1 MNLFSWN
8 CRGLGNQ
15 TAVDV
20 LSNLVREKAPSV
32 LFLMETKQSVEEMR
46 KLQADLP
53 YRGMLAVPSIH
64 RRGGLAL
71 LWKEDIDLHLQTY
84 SPHHIDAVIKG
95 ENSVSRFTG
104 FYGWPEEQRKRDSW
118 QLLKHLHARSSHPW
132 LCCGDFNEILSMEE
146 KQGRL
151 PRPLRPM
158 VDFREALL
166 FCGLA
171 DLGYHGNIFTWD
183 NGRLGEDLVQE
194 RLDRACANIEWKALF
209 PHVKVSHLQVSYS
222 DHVPILISTA
232 EPGHLRRN
240 RRLPRRFEEK
250 WAAHP
255 DCERVIRES
264 WGLPV
269 RNGSPMFKL
278 FERIKQCR
286 LALVEWSRTTL
297 GNSKTKL
304 EEKQAA
310 LEELSRENKAENMQ
324 RIRTLK
330 SEINTILHQDELFW
344 RQRSRSI
351 WLPAGDKNT
360 KFFHQRASQRRRKNH
375 ISGI

>member
-1 MNLFSWN
+1 
-8 CRGLGNQ
+8 
-15 TAVDV
+15 
-20 LSNLVREKAPSV
+20 
-32 LFLMETKQSVEEMR
+32 
-46 KLQADLP
+46 
-53 YRGMLAVPSIH
+53 
-64 RRGGLAL
+64 
-71 LWKEDIDLHLQTY
+71 
-84 SPHHIDAVIKG
+84 
-95 ENSVSRFTG
+95 
-104 FYGWPEEQRKRDSW
+104 
-118 QLLKHLHARSSHPW
+118 
-132 LCCGDFNEILSMEE
+132 
-146 KQGRL
+146 
-151 PRPLRPM
+151 M

-166 FCGLA
+166 FCGLV
-171 DLGYHGNIFTWD
+171 DLGYNGNIFIWD

-194 RLDRACANIEWKALF
+194 RLDRACANIEWKAHF

-232 EPGHLRRN
+232 EPSHPRRN

-250 WAAHP
+250 WVAHP
-255 DCERVIRES
+255 DCDRVIHES
-264 WGLPV
+264 WRLPV

-286 LALVEWSRTTL
+286 HALVEWSRTTL

-375 ISGI
+375 ISGIQDVDGSWKTSEE